1 MISARENGPS
11 VALPCAA
18 ELGIQNSLW
27 HHVAVGL
34 AAMSTL
40 TTRDDGEYFEWLSGA
55 LVASR
60 AHNPEVPGS
69 NPGVAP
75 ILSH

>member
-1 MISARENGPS
+1 MHS
-11 VALPCAA
+11 
-18 ELGIQNSLW
+18 
-27 HHVAVGL
+27 VAVGL
-34 AAMSTL
+34 AAMPTL
-40 TTRDDGEYFEWLSGA
+40 TTRNAGDSFGWLSSA